1 MATSA
6 STNYSLTARQIVAYA
21 LQKINILA
29 KGASPIGEDSDA
41 ALVELNIMLKEWQC
55 YPQIWRLTEGYIAIV
70 ANTQGYNLNPRP
82 YRIIDARY
90 RDVNALDIS
99 MHPLT
104 RQKYWDLPDKTS
116 NGIPTS
122 FYFDP
127 QRSTTA
133 IYVWPLLSSATTES
147 LRVTYQRRYEDVDDL
162 DNEVD
167 VDQEH
172 LSVVGMNLAARL
184 ADDYGRQGPHID
196 RVVARAQMLIEKM
209 QDFDR
214 PEVIRF
220 EPETRYG

>member
-6 STNYSLTARQIVAYA
+6 STNYSLTASQIIEYA
-21 LQKINILA
+21 LRKINVLA
-29 KGASPIGEDSDA
+29 EAESASAEAQSR
-41 ALVELNIMLKEWQC
+41 ALTELEVMLKEWMP
-55 YPQIWRLTEGYIAIV
+55 YSAIWKLTEGYISLV

-90 RDVNALDIS
+90 RDANALDIS
-99 MHPLT
+99 MYPLT
-104 RQKYWDLPDKTS
+104 RQEYWDLPDKTS

-133 IYVWPLLSSATTES
+133 IYVWPLLASVTTES
-147 LRVTYQRRYEDVDDL
+147 LRVTYQRRIEDIDDV

-172 LSVVGMNLAARL
+172 LSTVGYNLAARL
-184 ADDYGRQGPHID
+184 ADDYGRKGPHID
-196 RVVARAQMLIEKM
+196 RVIARAEQLKNEMKDM
-209 QDFDR
+209 DR
-214 PEVIRF
+214 PEIIRF
-220 EPETRYG
+220 VPETRYG